1 MAALG
6 GAEAPEAGALAA
18 ALRVAVFPDGFALA
32 RAGDVFFFAEV
43 LCFMRPNLQQ
53 CFVEGQCE
61 AWREYTRHREDRSV
75 RLTKAQAK
83 MIEWERVARVATVGK
98 GMPHL
103 VPVCHMLSGGKIYF
117 GSGKRG
123 RKVRNVRANPR
134 LAMTVDCYSDDWD
147 QITGVMVQGTARVIE
162 RGPRFR
168 RLRRRL
174 YAKYPQYPREAALG
188 DTDSVIIEVTPT
200 HVFSW

>member
-1 MAALG
+1 M
-6 GAEAPEAGALAA
+6 
-18 ALRVAVFPDGFALA
+18 
-32 RAGDVFFFAEV
+32 
-43 LCFMRPNLQQ
+43 
-53 CFVEGQCE
+53 
-61 AWREYTRHREDRSV
+61 

-83 MIEWERVARVATVGK
+83 MLEWERVAHVATVGS

-103 VPVCHMLSGGKIYF
+103 VPVCHVVVGGKIYF
-117 GSGKRG
+117 GSGRRG
-123 RKVRNVRANPR
+123 RKVRNVRANAR
-134 LAMTVDCYSDDWD
+134 LALTVDVYSDDWS
-147 QITGVMVQGTARVIE
+147 QITGVMVQGTGRVIE

-188 DTDSVIIEVTPT
+188 ESDSVIVELTPT

>member
-1 MAALG
+1 M
-6 GAEAPEAGALAA
+6 
-18 ALRVAVFPDGFALA
+18 
-32 RAGDVFFFAEV
+32 
-43 LCFMRPNLQQ
+43 
-53 CFVEGQCE
+53 
-61 AWREYTRHREDRSV
+61 

-83 MIEWERVARVATVGK
+83 MLEWERVARVATAGG

-103 VPVCHMLSGGKIYF
+103 VPVCHVVVGGKIYF
-117 GSGKRG
+117 GSGRRG
-123 RKVRNVRANPR
+123 RKVRNVRANAR
-134 LAMTVDCYSDDWD
+134 LALTVDVYSDDWS
-147 QITGVMVQGTARVIE
+147 QITGVMVQGTGRVIE

-188 DTDSVIIEVTPT
+188 ESDSVIVELTPT